1 MRGRYDMSTDK
12 LMIID
17 GNSILNRAFYGL
29 QGTKLLSAPDGLH
42 TNAIYGFL
50 NILNKYLDEENP
62 QYLCVAFDLK
72 APTFRHLEYSSY
84 KATRKGMPPELA
96 EQVPYVKEILDAM
109 RIKRLEME
117 GYEADDII
125 GSISKCAEEKNMQV
139 VIVTGDRDSLQLASE
154 STRILIPV
162 TRSGRTETEAY
173 DINGVIERYGVTPEQ
188 LIDVKGL
195 MGDSS
200 DNIPGVPGIGEKTA
214 LELIKAYGNL
224 DGVYNNIDTIEKKSV
239 REKLEANKELAY
251 MSRRLATIERNM
263 PTLCRFEE
271 LKREEYDKNKLL
283 ELFRRLGFKS
293 LIEKYGL
300 VRDET
305 GDDKY
310 PQDIQFI
317 LADDLFTL
325 AQIAAEIK
333 QSGKVAMFHLLE
345 RKGQFENDLAGIALS
360 WGSKNAYITIGS
372 GINEEQFLQQFSDI
386 FSDPSIIIYGHDM
399 KSLIVW
405 LKHRKVAVEG
415 LAFDTMI
422 GAYIL
427 DASRSTYTVAELSQE
442 YLGYSFESISEL
454 TGKGKGHIPLAQIPV
469 QRLAITAV
477 RHSRAVLELTEAIGD
492 RISQN
497 NQEELYYEI
506 ELPLI
511 EVLADMEYRGFKVN
525 TEGLKQFS
533 AKLDDRIK
541 ACEEEIYE
549 LAGETFNIN
558 SPKQLGVILFEKLG
572 LPVLKKTKTG
582 YSTDAEVLEQ
592 LASRNEAV
600 SKILEYRQLVKL
612 KSTYAEGL
620 LHVVNPSTGRIHS
633 SFNQTVTA
641 TGRISSTEPN
651 LQNIP
656 IRLEM
661 GREIRKV
668 FIPENDEYLLSDADY
683 SQIELRVLAH
693 ITGDENMIAAFRNN
707 EDIHTSTAS
716 VVFNVPKEQVT
727 PLLRSRAKAV
737 NFGIVYGIGD
747 FSLAKDLGITR
758 KEARKYIDD
767 YLERYPGVKKYMHE
781 TVENGK
787 EKGYVETIFKRRRY
801 LPELKSSNFN
811 QRSFGE
817 RVAMNMPIQ
826 GSAADII
833 KIAMVKVYK
842 ELKEHNMKSRLI
854 LQVHDE
860 LIIETHISEKEKV
873 EKILQ
878 DCMQNAVKLD
888 VPLIAEVKT
897 GSSWYETK

>member
-1 MRGRYDMSTDK
+1 MDKEK

-29 QGTKLLSAPDGLH
+29 QGAQLLSTADGLH
-42 TNAIYGFL
+42 TNAIFGFL
-50 NILNKYLDEENP
+50 NILNKFLVEEKP

-72 APTFRHLEYSSY
+72 APTFRHTEYSEY

-96 EQVPYVKEILDAM
+96 EQVPYMKEVLNAM
-109 RIKRLEME
+109 NIKCLEME
-117 GYEADDII
+117 GFEADDII
-125 GSISKCAEEKNMQV
+125 GSVSKCAEDRDMQV
-139 VIVTGDRDSLQLASE
+139 VVVTGDRDSLQLASE
-154 STRILIPV
+154 TTKILLPI
-162 TRSGRTETEAY
+162 TRSGRTETESY
-173 DINGVIERYGVTPEQ
+173 DIRGVIERYGVTPLQ
-188 LIDVKGL
+188 FIDVKGL
-195 MGDSS
+195 MGDKS

-214 LELIKAYGNL
+214 LELIKSYGSL
-224 DGVYNNIDTIEKKSV
+224 DGIYENIDKIEKKSV

-251 MSRRLATIERNM
+251 MSRHIATIERNM
-263 PTLCRFEE
+263 PSLCRLEE
-271 LKREEYDKNKLL
+271 LKRQDFDHGKLL
-283 ELFRRLGFKS
+283 ELFRRLEFKS
-293 LIEKYGL
+293 LIEKFDLGHKVSDDVKTLQKLQFTL
-300 VRDET
+300 V
-305 GDDKY
+305 
-310 PQDIQFI
+310 
-317 LADDLFTL
+317 DDLFSL
-325 AQIAAEIK
+325 AQTSAAIK
-333 QSGKVAMFHLLE
+333 KNGEVAIFQLID
-345 RKGQFENDLAGIALS
+345 RKSSFEYSLAGIAFS
-360 WGSKNAYITIGS
+360 WGEENAYVRIGE
-372 GINEEQFLQQFSDI
+372 GISEEQFLQQFSSV
-386 FSDPSIIIYGHDM
+386 FSDLSIKIYGHDM
-399 KSLIVW
+399 KNLIVY
-405 LKHRKVAVEG
+405 LKRRGLKFDG

-427 DASRSTYTVAELSQE
+427 NASRDTYTVAELSQE
-442 YLGYSFESISEL
+442 YLGYSFESVQEL
-454 TGKGKGHIPLAQIPV
+454 SGKGKSFIPFAEIPV
-469 QRLAITAV
+469 QQLAVTAV
-477 RHSRAVLELTEAIGD
+477 RHSRTVLELTKDIRKTILQNGQEA
-492 RISQN
+492 
-497 NQEELYYEI
+497 LYFEI
-506 ELPLI
+506 ELPLV

-525 TEGLKQFS
+525 VSALEEFS
-533 AKLDDRIK
+533 AKLDDGIK
-541 ACEEEIYE
+541 SCEDEIFR

-592 LASRNEAV
+592 LASKNEAV

-620 LHVVNPSTGRIHS
+620 LHVVNPATGRIHS
-633 SFNQTVTA
+633 SFNQTVAA

-656 IRLEM
+656 IKLEM

-693 ITGDENMIAAFRNN
+693 ITSDDNMIAAFRNN
-707 EDIHTSTAS
+707 EDIHTATAS
-716 VVFNVPKEQVT
+716 GVFNVPKDQVT
-727 PLLRSRAKAV
+727 TLLRSRAKAV

-758 KEARKYIDD
+758 KEARTYIDE
-767 YLERYPGVKKYMHE
+767 YLARYPGVKQYMHD

-787 EKGYVETIFKRRRY
+787 TKGFVETLFQRRRY

-811 QRSFGE
+811 LRSFGE

-860 LIIETHISEKEKV
+860 LIIETHISEKAQV
-873 EKILQ
+873 EKLLQ
-878 DCMQNAVKLD
+878 DCMQNAVKLE